1 MVELFGGEFGSRILY
16 DRPYKEA
23 MAIKDARIKR
33 KLKEKEELDKEQERL
48 RKEQERQIEKQKRL
62 GY

>member
-1 MVELFGGEFGSRILY
+1 MVELFGGQFGSQILY
-16 DRPYKEA
+16 DRPYRDA

-48 RKEQERQIEKQKRL
+48 RKEQEKQIERQKNMR
-62 GY
+62 

>member
-1 MVELFGGEFGSRILY
+1 MVELFGGQFGSQILY

-33 KLKEKEELDKEQERL
+33 KLKEKEELEKEQERL
-48 RKEQERQIEKQKRL
+48 RKEQ
-62 GY
+62 

>member
-1 MVELFGGEFGSRILY
+1 MVELFGGQFGSQILY

-33 KLKEKEELDKEQERL
+33 KLKEKEELEKEQEKL
-48 RKEQERQIEKQKRL
+48 RKEQERQMERQKRL
-62 GY
+62 